1 MDDTLPVFPLG
12 SVLFPFMPLQLRLFE
27 ERYLVML
34 SKVLESE
41 PSEFG
46 VVLIERGQ
54 EVGGGE
60 QRFTVGTLAQIA
72 QLEAP
77 EGYVVLVAVGTR
89 RFVIDEWMPDNP
101 YPEARASLLP
111 PLEWDESLAPLREE
125 AEVVVRRVLTLAAS
139 LGEEE
144 WPADLQLSE
153 DPSAASWQ
161 LAGIA
166 PVGPLD
172 QIALLRSNSLKNLLT
187 SVISMTRDVEETYRT
202 LWPGDGE
209 PDGAAGPAAD
219 DGL

>member
-1 MDDTLPVFPLG
+1 
-12 SVLFPFMPLQLRLFE
+12 MPLQLRLFE

-34 SKVLESE
+34 SKVLETE

-60 QRFTVGTLAQIA
+60 QRFRHGTVAQIA

-89 RFVIDEWMPDNP
+89 RFTVDEWMPDNP
-101 YPEARASLLP
+101 YPEASVTDVPLLDWHDDLLP
-111 PLEWDESLAPLREE
+111 LRDE
-125 AEVVVRRVLTLAAS
+125 AEIAVRSVLALAAEH
-139 LGEEE
+139 GEQE

-153 DPSAASWQ
+153 EPRAAAWQ
-161 LAGIA
+161 IAGLA

-172 QIALLRSNSLKNLLT
+172 QVKLLQSTSMRELLT
-187 SVISMTRDVEETYRT
+187 SVIALTRDVEETYRT
-202 LWPGDGE
+202 IWPDAGE
-209 PDGAAGPAAD
+209 AGSDPGSTGEDLA
-219 DGL
+219 